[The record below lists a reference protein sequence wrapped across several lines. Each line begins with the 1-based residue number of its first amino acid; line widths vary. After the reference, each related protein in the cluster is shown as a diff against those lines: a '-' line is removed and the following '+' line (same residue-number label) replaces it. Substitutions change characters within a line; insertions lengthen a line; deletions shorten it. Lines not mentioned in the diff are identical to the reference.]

1 VRSIGGRR
9 FQQSSEAALTISS
22 PAALRCGQRK
32 IKALPVIEPGSEKPR
47 LDARWLTDDAAEN
60 LPVQWL
66 SSAENE

>member
-1 VRSIGGRR
+1 MRATKNQGLS
-9 FQQSSEAALTISS
+9 
-22 PAALRCGQRK
+22 
-32 IKALPVIEPGSEKPR
+32 VIEPESEKPR

>member
-1 VRSIGGRR
+1 MRATKNQGLS
-9 FQQSSEAALTISS
+9 
-22 PAALRCGQRK
+22 
-32 IKALPVIEPGSEKPR
+32 VIEPGSEKPR